1 MADWHL
7 VAPAAQSL
15 LSRWAPFLSEVPESI
30 ALPTILLPIALA
42 IFSKRLIV
50 ILGSILLAL
59 VSLCVLIAP
68 AEMAEALATGFY
80 LGSLTIALSGIVDRR
95 RAKVLQVLQVL
106 QDEVN
111 RLRRDVNALSHAEQ
125 TRFIKELKGQEDAS
139 IIPGASDA
147 RGNGSRSRSNTKPP
161 LKKATQRSKPTS
173 HAPETK

>member
-95 RAKVLQVLQVL
+95 RAKVLRVL

-111 RLRRDVNALSHAEQ
+111 RLRRDVNTLSHAEQ

-147 RGNGSRSRSNTKPP
+147 RGNGSRSHTKPP
-161 LKKATQRSKPTS
+161 LKKATQRS
-173 HAPETK
+173 HAPKTK

>member
-95 RAKVLQVLQVL
+95 RAKVLQVLQ
-106 QDEVN
+106 DEVN

>member
-95 RAKVLQVLQVL
+95 RAKVLRVL

>member
-95 RAKVLQVLQVL
+95 RAKVLQVLQ
-106 QDEVN
+106 DEVN

-173 HAPETK
+173 RAPETK